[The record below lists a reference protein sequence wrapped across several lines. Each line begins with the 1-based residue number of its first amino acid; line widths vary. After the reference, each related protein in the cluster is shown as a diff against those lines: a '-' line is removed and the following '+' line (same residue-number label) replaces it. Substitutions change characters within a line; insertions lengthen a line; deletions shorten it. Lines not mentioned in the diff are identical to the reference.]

1 MVKLS
6 QLLETLKEKEVSGPR
21 NIEIREISYDSK
33 RVKRNSLFVAIPG
46 FRTDGHRFI
55 NEALLKGAQAVV
67 TEQKI
72 PLGEGITGIRVPDT
86 RKALALLADK
96 FFSRPS
102 RKIRLI
108 GITGTNGKT
117 TTSYFIEAILTA
129 DRKGCGLL
137 GTIAHKIGSK
147 TIPAQITTPESLD
160 LQSLLSQL
168 VKKKIKYAVMEV
180 SSHSLQL
187 SRIENVHFSIAVF
200 TNLSIDHLDFHQ
212 TVENYLEAKTKLFTM
227 LPKKAFA
234 VINIDDPK
242 SNYLRKRIPCSILTY
257 GIEKKADVRARGI
270 DLSLKGSS
278 FKVKTK
284 EEELD
289 IDLSLS
295 GRHNIYNAL
304 AAIGV
309 AFLLKIS
316 SSAIKEGL
324 ERVGN
329 IPGRFERI
337 DEGQNFW
344 VIVDYAHTDNALE
357 NMLSTCRELTKGR
370 IILVFGC
377 GGDRDRSKRPLMGEV
392 AARYSDYTI
401 ITNDNPRSEEPL
413 SIASSIEVGM
423 KRGGGRYTIILDRKG
438 AIRKAIE
445 EAGSGDI
452 ILIAGKGHETT
463 QTIGTQ
469 VLPFDDREVAR
480 KILRKWESEKRGKGE
495 TGKR

>member
-1 MVKLS
+1 MVQLS
-6 QLLETLKEKEVSGPR
+6 ELLEALKEKEVFGPQD
-21 NIEIREISYDSK
+21 IEIRGISYNSK
-33 RVKRNSLFVAIPG
+33 KVKRNSLFVAIPG

-55 NEALLKGAQAVV
+55 NEALLKGARAVV
-67 TEQKI
+67 MEKGVS
-72 PLGEGITGIRVPDT
+72 LGEGVTGIRVPDT
-86 RKALALLADK
+86 RKTLALLADR
-96 FFSRPS
+96 FYHHPS
-102 RKIRLI
+102 GKIRLI

-117 TTSYFIEAILTA
+117 TTSYLIEAILTA
-129 DRKGCGLL
+129 DKRGCGLL

-147 TIPAQITTPESLD
+147 TVPAQITTPESLD

-168 VKKKIKYAVMEV
+168 VEKKIKYAVMEV
-180 SSHSLQL
+180 TSHSLQL

-212 TVENYLEAKTKLFTM
+212 TVENYLEAKTKLFTR
-227 LPKKAFA
+227 LAKRAFA

-257 GIEKKADVRARGI
+257 GIEKEADVRARRI
-270 DLSLKGSS
+270 NLSLKGSS

-284 EEELD
+284 GGDLN
-289 IDLSLS
+289 IDLPLP
-295 GRHNIYNAL
+295 GKHNIYNAL

-309 AFLLKIS
+309 AFLLKIPPT
-316 SSAIKEGL
+316 AIKEGL
-324 ERVGN
+324 ERVEN

-337 DEGQNFW
+337 DEGQDFW
-344 VIVDYAHTDNALE
+344 MIIDYAHTDNALE

-392 AARYSDYTI
+392 AAQYSDYTI

-423 KRGGGRYTIILDRKG
+423 KRGGGRYTIILDRKE

-445 EAGSGDI
+445 EAGSGD
-452 ILIAGKGHETT
+452 LVLVAGKGHETT

-469 VLPFDDREVAR
+469 VLSFDDREVAR
-480 KILRKWESEKRGKGE
+480 EILRQGAGEKVRK
-495 TGKR
+495 